1 MARSRKHALPG
12 NDTQPTG
19 QAAEYTA
26 DPAPDFDAAQL
37 ERQAEERAASA
48 HIANPSTTRRGHA
61 AAVRRTHDLP
71 DKLTVI
77 AGDLK
82 VQMIDRG
89 SNEAGVG
96 IRVEFPNGRK
106 PTPEELEI
114 IRDHMRSENGRP
126 GLNWDRHAGM
136 WHAEIVRPGEHPNE
150 VPASRPVA
158 VRLSVE
164 SRVQKLAEALREHQ
178 ADPAG
183 FAEQVRQRREQG
195 SEKTPF

>member
-12 NDTQPTG
+12 NDTQPDQVTEN
-19 QAAEYTA
+19 AA
-26 DPAPDFDAAQL
+26 DPATDFDPAQL
-37 ERQAEERAASA
+37 ERQTEERAASA
-48 HIANPSTTRRGHA
+48 FVANPSTTRRGHA
-61 AAVRRTHDLP
+61 AAVTRRQHDLP
-71 DKLTVI
+71 DKMTMV

-96 IRVEFPNGRK
+96 IKVVFLNGRK

-114 IRDHMRSENGRP
+114 IRDHMKGENGRP

-195 SEKTPF
+195 SERVPF